1 MPLKPVIQE
10 IKMNRFFKSSRLLIV
25 VALFCMP
32 LLFVAELVANEL
44 TATDLPRYDDGAR
57 WAFVY
62 GKNTQEVAV
71 IDTFEYRLAG
81 KIKLK
86 AQPIA
91 MAVSDVQDLLVYI
104 DGKTP
109 KVYSY
114 DLINHTHSE
123 MTLSAIPNQMSFHAD
138 GAELAVAL
146 NNQIALIK
154 PLKQE
159 HVSVIDGLV
168 SPFSMNYDN
177 GGYNLY
183 VTENKS
189 GKTLIY
195 RNHDGKKSILQLG
208 EGPVSDISLSPDARL
223 AMVSDY
229 KTNSVFVWDLLMDQH
244 YKSYPMDSAPWRPYV
259 SADAEHMVFV
269 SKKGQ
274 VQIFNTWSGALVNQF
289 KIEKGPKAVR
299 TGWLETIGIIESER
313 YLNIFSLAKNAPV
326 THLALENPLNEV
338 VVVSDSKTLFATQEN
353 SSELFIYDI
362 RFNKRLANIDTGLK
376 APQQLVMGI
385 TNTIC
390 H

>member
-1 MPLKPVIQE
+1 
-10 IKMNRFFKSSRLLIV
+10 MNRFFVLVSRAITYG
-25 VALFCMP
+25 ASLFFTTV
-32 LLFVAELVANEL
+32 LFANE
-44 TATDLPRYDDGAR
+44 LPRYDDGAR

-62 GKNTQEVAV
+62 GKNTKEVAV

-81 KIKLK
+81 KIALK
-86 AQPIA
+86 VQPVE
-91 MAVSDVQDLLVYI
+91 MAVSDVQNLLVYI

-109 KVYSY
+109 KVYSF
-114 DLINHTHSE
+114 DLVNHTHSE
-123 MTLSAIPNQMSFHAD
+123 MALSAIPTHLSFHAN

-159 HVSVIDGLV
+159 YIGSIDGVV
-168 SPFSMNYDN
+168 SPFSLNYDN

-183 VTENKS
+183 ITEKKS

-195 RNHDGKKSILQLG
+195 RNHDGNKSLLQLG

-229 KTNSVFVWDLLMDQH
+229 KTNSVFVWDLLMEKP
-244 YKSYPMDSAPWRPYV
+244 YNSYPMDSAPWRPYV
-259 SADAEHMVFV
+259 SADSEHMIFV
-269 SKKGQ
+269 SQNGQ
-274 VQIFNTWSGALVNQF
+274 VQVFNTWSGMLVKQF
-289 KIEKGPKAVR
+289 KIEKSPKSIR
-299 TGWLETIGIIESER
+299 TGWLETIGIIESEAH
-313 YLNIFSLAKNAPV
+313 LSIFSLADNTPV

-362 RFNKRLANIDTGLK
+362 RFNKRLANIDTQLK